1 MQETL
6 RQIGELLLNSIP
18 TILCLLVLWTAYT
31 FMVHNPLRQVLAK
44 RRALTEGAVEQARKE
59 IASAEARTAEYEQ
72 KLREAR
78 AQIFKTQE
86 SYSKRVM
93 DERAKALAEARTT
106 EYEQKLREARAQIFK
121 TQESYSKRVMD
132 ERAKALAEA
141 RKQADQMIKSARHT
155 VQQEVEAAKAG
166 LDKQADTLADQVIQT
181 VLRPAAGVGSR

>member
-18 TILCLLVLWTAYT
+18 TIVCLLVLWTAYT
-31 FMVHNPLRQVLAK
+31 FMVHAPLRQVLAK

-78 AQIFKTQE
+78 AQIFRTQE
-86 SYSKRVM
+86 SYN
-93 DERAKALAEARTT
+93 
-106 EYEQKLREARAQIFK
+106 
-121 TQESYSKRVMD
+121 KRVMD

-141 RKQADQMIKSARHT
+141 RKQADQMIKSARQT

>member
-18 TILCLLVLWTAYT
+18 TILCLLVLWTAYR
-31 FMVHNPLRQVLAK
+31 FLVNKPLHQVLAK
-44 RRALTEGAVEQARKE
+44 RHALTEGAVEQARKE
-59 IASAEARTAEYEQ
+59 IANAEARTAEYEQ

-78 AQIFKTQE
+78 VQILKTQE
-86 SYSKRVM
+86 SYRKRVM
-93 DERAKALAEARTT
+93 E
-106 EYEQKLREARAQIFK
+106 
-121 TQESYSKRVMD
+121 

-141 RKQADQMIKSARHT
+141 RKQADQMIKSARET
-155 VQQEVEAAKAG
+155 VQQEMEAAKAG

>member
-18 TILCLLVLWTAYT
+18 TILCLLVIWTAYH
-31 FMVHNPLRQVLAK
+31 FLVHMPLHQILAK
-44 RRALTEGAVEQARKE
+44 RHALTEGAVEQARKE
-59 IASAEARTAEYEQ
+59 IANAEARTAEYEQ

-78 AQIFKTQE
+78 VQILKTQE
-86 SYSKRVM
+86 SYRKHVM
-93 DERAKALAEARTT
+93 E
-106 EYEQKLREARAQIFK
+106 
-121 TQESYSKRVMD
+121 

-141 RKQADQMIKSARHT
+141 RKQADQMIKSARQT
-155 VQQEVEAAKAG
+155 VQQEMETAKAG